1 MTDAPPRAPLALIR
15 LSLSLE
21 MVALL
26 IGLAVV
32 GLLAAFVPAAFGD
45 PPPYTPT
52 ERAAARKAHEQEVKA
67 WAARRGYS
75 QDTMGRPAEPRPLVA
90 TGPDRREAV
99 VTGVAGH
106 RLILMLPLVPSLLL
120 AASGLV
126 SAVGRFGLARAAI
139 GSGASAVFA
148 GAGLLAIGRFFGG
161 LAAVGLFSHLA
172 VEFDAISAT
181 ERALATVV
189 GGGCGAILFALYCG
203 MTGESLGVSG
213 LALVAAGKSASQAH
227 RRRIGTAAAFYPF
240 VLIGT
245 FWIGATLFG
254 LSAVGTGLPVAFLS
268 GAGLVAAVG
277 VHVVHATLVSRAY
290 RFPPAADAVN

>member
-1 MTDAPPRAPLALIR
+1 MTDAPSRAPLALIR

-21 MVALL
+21 MIALL
-26 IGLAVV
+26 AVLAVV

-45 PPPYTPT
+45 PPPYAPT
-52 ERAAARKAHEQEVKA
+52 ERAAARKAHEQDVKA

-75 QDTMGRPAEPRPLVA
+75 QDTTGRPAEPRPLVA

-139 GSGASAVFA
+139 SSGASAVFA
-148 GAGLLAIGRFFGG
+148 GAGLLAVGRFLGG

-172 VEFDAISAT
+172 VGFDGIAAT

-189 GGGCGAILFALYCG
+189 GGGCGALLFALYCG
-203 MTGESLGVSG
+203 MTGEALGVSG
-213 LALVAAGKSASQAH
+213 LALIAGQAGEGH
-227 RRRIGTAAAFYPF
+227 RRRIGAAAAFYPC
-240 VLIGT
+240 LLLGT
-245 FWIGATLFG
+245 FWVGAILFG
-254 LSAVGTGLPVAFLS
+254 LSAAGADLPVAFLS
-268 GAGLVAAVG
+268 GGGLVATAA
-277 VHVVHATLVSRAY
+277 VHAIHAALVSRAY
-290 RFPPAADAVN
+290 RFPSAEVRVN